1 MGITKNISL
10 FKRASRLEGLMDEF
24 LDKVSES
31 GLIFRQ
37 LIDMYLEQ
45 GLSDEFQ
52 AKVDQIAD
60 VESRCDDLRRD
71 IETQLFEQTLI
82 PDLRGDV
89 LSLIEGVDLTINLYE
104 ENARRFSDE
113 IPDIPEVFRKDFLE
127 LTEVVVDCVE
137 TSVMAARG
145 FFRNIEAV
153 RDHIHKVLF
162 YESEA
167 DDISSRIINKV
178 YRSDLPLE
186 RKNHL
191 RYFVGRIDEIA
202 NAAEDLADYL
212 AIYTIKRRI

>member
-1 MGITKNISL
+1 MKVPKDISL
-10 FKRASRLEGLMDEF
+10 FKRASRLESLMDEF

-37 LIDMYLEQ
+37 VVDIYLEQ
-45 GLSDEFQ
+45 GLCDEFQ
-52 AKVDQIAD
+52 AKVNQISE
-60 VESRCDDLRRD
+60 VESRCDELRRD

-89 LSLIEGVDLTINLYE
+89 LSLIEGVDLTINLYG
-104 ENARRFSDE
+104 ENARRFNDE
-113 IPDIPEVFRKDFLE
+113 IPDITKAFHKDFLE
-127 LTEVVVDCVE
+127 LTSVVVDCVE

-162 YESEA
+162 YQSEA
-167 DDISSRIINKV
+167 NDISSRTINKI

-191 RYFVGRIDEIA
+191 RYFVGRIDGIA
-202 NAAEDLADYL
+202 SAAQELANYL
-212 AIYTIKRRI
+212 GIYTIKRRI